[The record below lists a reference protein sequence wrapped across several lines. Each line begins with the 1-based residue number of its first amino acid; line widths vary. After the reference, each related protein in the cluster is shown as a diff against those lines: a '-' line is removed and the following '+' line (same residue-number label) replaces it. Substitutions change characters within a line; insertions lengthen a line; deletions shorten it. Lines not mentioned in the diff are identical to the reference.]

1 MVDDLHETRAETHKA
16 PQPASTFDPRA
27 TPVPRRRVLLLIGVG
42 VLAGGSLAA
51 LLEGCAGPPVP
62 VELGIDPDTLVP
74 GTPVEVP
81 FTVDL
86 GGKTVAA
93 SAWLVKAASGEIT
106 AFDPRCTH
114 ALCTY
119 RWDPAPARFFC
130 NCHDGQ
136 FALDGTVLSGKPPK
150 PLMQFPVH
158 LTGSV
163 VQVDVPGN
171 FETPRESLPA

>member
-1 MVDDLHETRAETHKA
+1 MGDDLHG
-16 PQPASTFDPRA
+16 PQTGLHTEPQFGPAFDPRA

-62 VELGIDPDTLVP
+62 VELAIDPETLVA

-93 SAWLVKAASGEIT
+93 STWLVKSAAGEIT

-119 RWDPAPARFFC
+119 RWETGQERFFC

-136 FALDGTVLSGKPPK
+136 FALDGTVLSGKPSK
-150 PLMQFPVH
+150 PLMQFPVQV
-158 LTGSV
+158 TGSV